1 MLSVAAVADCTNLEQ
16 HSAAVWDS
24 YGIFSK
30 GFLVA
35 MTEAGNV
42 KNAFP
47 VFVTGTGKS
56 KKLFRRLGREKEIQK
71 IFPAVWE
78 LEIHQKHNTKVSMF
92 KNYVVAPPLGFLISP
107 GLFILEQNL
116 FCVLK

>member
-16 HSAAVWDS
+16 HSAAMWDS

-56 KKLFRRLGREKEIQK
+56 KKLFRRLGREQEIQK

-78 LEIHQKHNTKVSMF
+78 LENHAFM
-92 KNYVVAPPLGFLISP
+92 
-107 GLFILEQNL
+107 
-116 FCVLK
+116 